1 MAVSTLQLV
10 APFVYWAHDG
20 TVPQLWLMFFLP
32 PCLHRYMD
40 LYPQLL
46 ASTFN

>member
-1 MAVSTLQLV
+1 MAVSTLHLV
-10 APFVYWAHDG
+10 TLSVYWAHDG
-20 TVPQLWLMFFLP
+20 TVPQLWFMLFLP
-32 PCLHRYMD
+32 PCLHGYMD